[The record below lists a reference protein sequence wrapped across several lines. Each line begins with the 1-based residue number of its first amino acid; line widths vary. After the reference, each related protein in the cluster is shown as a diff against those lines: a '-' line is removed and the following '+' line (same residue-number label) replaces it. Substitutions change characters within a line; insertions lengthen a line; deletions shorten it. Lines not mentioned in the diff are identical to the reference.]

1 MNARYLSPES
11 LFKQGFALT
20 SAVEEL
26 TAENAQ
32 LRRDLQ
38 IVRHQLDWFQRQL
51 FGEKSERRLVD
62 VPVEQGQLFAEDTV
76 KSGQEQ
82 EAGQTVAEHTRRKKQ
97 RQPEHVLDKGLRF
110 DDSVPVR
117 VIDRTPDELK
127 GDKADQYVIL
137 GYDSTFRLAQRTGSY
152 EVLEYRTPRF
162 REKGADRIGHVPA
175 PPNVLDNCSA
185 DVSLLAGLLVDK
197 FAYHLPLYRQHQRL
211 KDAGITLA
219 RSSLLNWCGRAIDL
233 LEPVAHALYQSI
245 LGSHVL
251 GMDETPV
258 KAGKART
265 KGKMK
270 QGYLWPM
277 YGDQDEVFFH
287 YNPSRGT
294 QVIKD
299 QLGSTFTGVLLC
311 DGYTAY
317 QAYADSRDQVILAN
331 CWAHTRR
338 YFEQVKAIDPQA
350 SEEAL
355 TQIGKLYQNETRLRE
370 QQLTGEA
377 KRDYR
382 RDHSEPIVTQ
392 FLQWC
397 EQQAQRH
404 DLFPKHPLQKA
415 LDYASQRKVALQV
428 FLSDPDVPLDTNHVE
443 RSLRGIPLGRKNWL
457 FCWTEMGAH
466 QLGII
471 QSLIVTCRLHGINPY
486 VYLVDVLQRIAVHP
500 ASKVEELTPRRW
512 KALFAD
518 NPMVSDVNQPV

>member
-1 MNARYLSPES
+1 MNASYLSPES
-11 LFKQGFALT
+11 LFKQGSALT

-62 VPVEQGQLFAEDTV
+62 VPVEQGQLFAEDTA
-76 KSGQEQ
+76 KSGQATEPT
-82 EAGQTVAEHTRRKKQ
+82 QTVAEHTRRKKQ

-127 GDKADQYVIL
+127 GDKADQYVIP

-162 REKGADRIGHVPA
+162 KEKGTDHIEHMPA

-219 RSSLLNWCGRAIDL
+219 RSSLLNWRGRAIDL

-258 KAGKART
+258 KAGKSKT
-265 KGKMK
+265 KGKMQ

-277 YGDQDEVFFH
+277 YGC
-287 YNPSRGT
+287 
-294 QVIKD
+294 QVPID
-299 QLGSTFTGVLLC
+299 H
-311 DGYTAY
+311 
-317 QAYADSRDQVILAN
+317 ILS
-331 CWAHTRR
+331 
-338 YFEQVKAIDPQA
+338 F
-350 SEEAL
+350 
-355 TQIGKLYQNETRLRE
+355 
-370 QQLTGEA
+370 
-377 KRDYR
+377 
-382 RDHSEPIVTQ
+382 
-392 FLQWC
+392 
-397 EQQAQRH
+397 
-404 DLFPKHPLQKA
+404 
-415 LDYASQRKVALQV
+415 
-428 FLSDPDVPLDTNHVE
+428 
-443 RSLRGIPLGRKNWL
+443 
-457 FCWTEMGAH
+457 
-466 QLGII
+466 
-471 QSLIVTCRLHGINPY
+471 
-486 VYLVDVLQRIAVHP
+486 
-500 ASKVEELTPRRW
+500 
-512 KALFAD
+512 
-518 NPMVSDVNQPV
+518 